1 MKTIDLQKIRKSKK
15 KTQQEIA
22 DIVGCK
28 QSFISQI
35 ENKQDTM
42 PESWIPILQQELDI
56 DDISDFITYI
66 DDAKNVASSHNGGT
80 TIAGNGISVNKEV
93 DKFIDLLKSRD
104 ELLRDIV
111 KEKDAQISR
120 LIGIIEQLNKE

>member
-1 MKTIDLQKIRKSKK
+1 MQIIDLQKIRKLKK

-35 ENKQDTM
+35 ENRQDAM
-42 PESWIPILQQELDI
+42 PDGWIPILQRELDI
-56 DDISDFITYI
+56 EDISEYITYVDPQNI
-66 DDAKNVASSHNGGT
+66 ASSLS
-80 TIAGNGISVNKEV
+80 IAGNGISVNKEV

-104 ELLRDIV
+104 ELLREIV

-120 LIGIIEQLNKE
+120 LIGIIEQKK

>member
-1 MKTIDLQKIRKSKK
+1 MKVVDLQRIRRIKK
-15 KTQQEIA
+15 MTQQEIA

-28 QSFISQI
+28 QNFISQI
-35 ENKQDTM
+35 ETGKDAM
-42 PESWIPILQQELDI
+42 PESWIPILQEALKL
-56 DDISDFITYI
+56 DDISDFITDI
-66 DDAKNVASSHNGGT
+66 EDARNIASSQNGGT

-111 KEKDAQISR
+111 KEKDLQISR
-120 LIGIIEQLNKE
+120 LIGIIETNK

>member
-1 MKTIDLQKIRKSKK
+1 MQIVDLYKIRRSKK

-35 ENKQDTM
+35 ENRQDAM
-42 PESWIPILQQELDI
+42 PDGWIPILQRELDI
-56 DDISDFITYI
+56 EDISEYITYI
-66 DDAKNVASSHNGGT
+66 DDPQNIASSLNGGT

-104 ELLRDIV
+104 ELLREIV

-120 LIGIIEQLNKE
+120 LIGIIENNNK

>member
-1 MKTIDLQKIRKSKK
+1 MKVVDLQRIRRLKK
-15 KTQQEIA
+15 MTQQEIA

-28 QSFISQI
+28 QNFISQI
-35 ENKQDTM
+35 ETGKDAM
-42 PESWIPILQQELDI
+42 PESWIPILQEALEL
-56 DDISDFITYI
+56 DDISDFITDI
-66 DDAKNVASSHNGGT
+66 EDARNIASSQNGGT

-111 KEKDAQISR
+111 KEKDLQISR
-120 LIGIIEQLNKE
+120 LIGIIETNK

>member
-1 MKTIDLQKIRKSKK
+1 MKFVDLQRIRKVKK
-15 KTQQEIA
+15 MTQQEIA

-28 QSFISQI
+28 QNFISQI
-35 ENKQDTM
+35 ENGKDAM
-42 PESWIPILQQELDI
+42 PDGWIPILQEALHL
-56 DDISDFITYI
+56 DDISDFITDI
-66 DDAKNVASSHNGGT
+66 EDARNIASSQNGGT

-111 KEKDAQISR
+111 KEKDLQITR
-120 LIGIIEQLNKE
+120 LIRIIENSNK